1 VPRDG
6 ASALAVRASVLG
18 SSSQGS
24 GGMLV
29 EECVFR
35 LRGLD
40 SLADGIAQT
49 TRLLRGAQDSALG
62 LNRSTA
68 G

>member
-1 VPRDG
+1 
-6 ASALAVRASVLG
+6 
-18 SSSQGS
+18 
-24 GGMLV
+24 MLV

-68 G
+68 D